1 MTTTGPAGSVDG
13 PEGRALWER
22 ADRVLPG
29 GGIYRSRSAD
39 MAGRGVL
46 PGFIVEAEG
55 CRVTDADGR
64 TYIDFLCANGPNIL
78 GYRHPEIEA
87 AARQQAS
94 KMTSA
99 SLFPKS
105 LVEIVERLVD
115 RFDGMEWGVVS
126 KNGSEVVALALRVAR
141 QHTQRRLVVT
151 FDKAYHGNDP
161 ELANAPA
168 AGVLTDGTREV
179 LRTPWNNPEA
189 LCALTEEHGDEIA
202 AIVLNPNQQLP
213 LVATVDA
220 SPEFIAAIE
229 SLRERHDVQLIVD
242 DVRHGF
248 RIHPY
253 GSHRTLGVEPDMVT
267 FGKALGNGYSIS
279 ALVGRDHLRKA
290 ARKILYTSTYMFE
303 TPPMHAAMA
312 MLDVYDR
319 DDTFDHLQTM
329 GARLRDGIVAAAAST
344 GHRISYSG
352 PLAMPTL
359 LFEDDHD
366 LARGRQFAR
375 EAASLGAI
383 LHPVLNWFL
392 SAAHAEADIDET
404 IAIAAE
410 AFRRTPCTQDG

>member
-1 MTTTGPAGSVDG
+1 MTKTEPPEGVDG
-13 PEGRALWER
+13 PEGRALWLR

-64 TYIDFLCANGPNIL
+64 SYIDFLCANGPNIL
-78 GYRHPEIEA
+78 GYRHPEVEA
-87 AARQQAS
+87 AARRQAAQ
-94 KMTSA
+94 MTSA

-115 RFDGMEWGVVS
+115 RFEGMDWGVVS

-141 QHTQRRLVVT
+141 QHTQRRLVVA

-161 ELANAPA
+161 ELASAPS

-179 LRTPWNNPEA
+179 LRTPWNDPDA
-189 LCALTEEHGDEIA
+189 LHAMADEHRDEIA
-202 AIVLNPNQQLP
+202 AILLNPNQQLP

-220 SPEFIAAIE
+220 SPAFIAAIE
-229 SLRERHDVQLIVD
+229 AVRQRHGVQLVVD

-248 RIHPY
+248 RMHPH

-279 ALVGRDHLRKA
+279 ALVGRAHLRKA

-319 DDTFDHLQTM
+319 ERTFDHLQAM

-359 LFEDDHD
+359 LFDDDHD
-366 LARGRQFAR
+366 LVRGRQFAR
-375 EAASLGAI
+375 EAAALGAI

-392 SAAHAEADIDET
+392 SAAHTEADIDET

-410 AFRRTPCTQDG
+410 AFRRTPSHR